1 MIQVSKSLGKL
12 LQSLRKKQE
21 INQKVLSRGICSVTT
36 LSRIEAGERQPDYL
50 LFDALLTRLG
60 KDSRKWEFILKENDR
75 NLLERRNEIESL
87 FHRKAW
93 NEIEKEIENYIDFSE
108 VSKNLHQQYKYM
120 IQGILCAK
128 KGNLTKALET
138 YQKALEKTNLEINV
152 LSLHISDRISRNEL
166 EILCLIGQ
174 ILLEEEQTSLE
185 VVEQYWKKL
194 LHYIE
199 KNCTDEWYQTKFYI
213 RSVYYLSD
221 TLYRRGNYMESFLYC
236 EKGIKRLVEKMSLYY
251 LKSFLYLLKELQHKG
266 INPVINGIQWRD
278 KIPFF
283 INILEEWEMEN
294 EKFQE
299 KENYIRSY
307 QSIYSINE
315 IIKNTRKY
323 CQKTQEDFIE
333 TKDGSKLIID
343 QPGMS
348 QIEHGKRE
356 PREEIVKHCFKI
368 LGLEGKE
375 ERYQLAIQGEDFE
388 IQELKWDID
397 FNISIHKKEKAKELY
412 KILKEKINMD
422 SIYNQQYVR
431 KEDIVTGD
439 LREEMTEEQYRKELF
454 DILSMTVKDI
464 DRIKSQE
471 WNRFFTIEELV
482 LLMNIGGSYHKNGKY
497 EEALYWYQKLERYFQ
512 DFYKLAGARSY
523 KSLLYNLSQVYGLL
537 GEYEESMKKSRACLF
552 TEMLYDQAH
561 SMCRA
566 IFNIGWCYGKM
577 MLEAKNEDE
586 KEEYRKYCDKYFL
599 QSSYIAELYKDYNVQ
614 KVIEQ
619 KRDLWNI

>member
-1 MIQVSKSLGKL
+1 
-12 LQSLRKKQE
+12 
-21 INQKVLSRGICSVTT
+21 
-36 LSRIEAGERQPDYL
+36 
-50 LFDALLTRLG
+50 
-60 KDSRKWEFILKENDR
+60 
-75 NLLERRNEIESL
+75 
-87 FHRKAW
+87 
-93 NEIEKEIENYIDFSE
+93 
-108 VSKNLHQQYKYM
+108 
-120 IQGILCAK
+120 
-128 KGNLTKALET
+128 
-138 YQKALEKTNLEINV
+138 
-152 LSLHISDRISRNEL
+152 
-166 EILCLIGQ
+166 
-174 ILLEEEQTSLE
+174 
-185 VVEQYWKKL
+185 
-194 LHYIE
+194 
-199 KNCTDEWYQTKFYI
+199 
-213 RSVYYLSD
+213 
-221 TLYRRGNYMESFLYC
+221 
-236 EKGIKRLVEKMSLYY
+236 
-251 LKSFLYLLKELQHKG
+251 
-266 INPVINGIQWRD
+266 
-278 KIPFF
+278 
-283 INILEEWEMEN
+283 MEN

-431 KEDIVTGD
+431 KVELFIKGVETEI
-439 LREEMTEEQYRKELF
+439 LEEEYRKELF

-566 IFNIGWCYGKM
+566 IFNIGWCYGKND
-577 MLEAKNEDE
+577 A
-586 KEEYRKYCDKYFL
+586 R
-599 QSSYIAELYKDYNVQ
+599 S
-614 KVIEQ
+614 
-619 KRDLWNI
+619 